1 MSISKPKAKYRQPK
15 LTYWVKL
22 TQDIWNEG
30 KCLAKRGEVY
40 KVMQYL
46 EEDGRY
52 ATMPT
57 IRIQSSVT
65 NALCSLYKH
74 EFIFCNQQGEPD
86 EKASIAV

>member
-1 MSISKPKAKYRQPK
+1 MAVSKPKPKYRQPK
-15 LTYWVKL
+15 LDYWVKL

-30 KCLAKRGEVY
+30 HLLAKRDEVC

-57 IRIQSSVT
+57 VRVQVGKSGT
-65 NALCSLYKH
+65 LCGLYKH